1 MSSLFGLA
9 MFGVIIFYLLKAV
22 IMVSACAIM
31 IVVCVDAI
39 KRLIQKGRL

>member
-9 MFGVIIFYLLKAV
+9 IVGVIVFYLMKAA

-31 IVVCVDAI
+31 IVVCVDVI